1 MNKRTSLTWR
11 AARAAAPWLLA
22 SAGLM
27 ASSPPATWAEIALTQ
42 LSPKLSVSGSLRV
55 RGEFWNWFDPTG
67 TQDNDYAFVATVAR
81 GAVRWKDDAFDVV
94 LEAQNSSLMNLPADA
109 AAPPPQG
116 ALGLGAVYFAH
127 NRRQ

>member
-1 MNKRTSLTWR
+1 MNNRTPLMWR

-22 SAGLM
+22 FAGLM
-27 ASSPPATWAEIALTQ
+27 ASSPPTTWAEIALTQ

-81 GAVRWKDDAFDVV
+81 GAVQRHDDPFDVP
-94 LEAQNSSLMNLPADA
+94 LQAPNS
-109 AAPPPQG
+109 
-116 ALGLGAVYFAH
+116 
-127 NRRQ
+127 